1 MAPAD
6 PPPPAAD
13 KPKEPEA
20 PEQPA
25 QTQEFWPSLISR
37 VRQNRKLIS
46 AWVESGALTGIQGD
60 VVLVGFPSDQAFAM
74 DFLHKSH
81 RGFLEEIAS
90 ELLGRPV
97 TMRFSLQEGLV
108 VQPTPPEPEKPAA
121 PPVDHVADFKN
132 DPLIRRAL
140 ELFRAEIQPV

>member
-1 MAPAD
+1 
-6 PPPPAAD
+6 
-13 KPKEPEA
+13 
-20 PEQPA
+20 
-25 QTQEFWPSLISR
+25 
-37 VRQNRKLIS
+37 
-46 AWVESGALTGIQGD
+46 
-60 VVLVGFPSDQAFAM
+60 VVLVAFPTDQAFAM

-97 TMRFSLQEGLV
+97 TMKFSLQEGLI

-121 PPVDHVADFKN
+121 PAADPVADFKN

-140 ELFRAEIQPV
+140 ELFKAEIQTA